1 MCCHQLFVSYNYSFQ
16 KQAVEN
22 IVKPDFGTNLG
33 LVNCGIL
40 FNRRLVIWGIRNLI
54 VDELLIGRQINRF
67 FRDRG
72 LFYKCWFLTGLIN
85 RILYSTQ
92 NLFIKTPQSI
102 QGTIPSRGREI
113 WPRAN
118 IHIIF
123 LSVSSVEET
132 PLFRG
137 KGHFLNPRFFLHS
150 GDTLV
155 LRT

>member
-1 MCCHQLFVSYNYSFQ
+1 MRCRQFFVSYNYSFQ
-16 KQAVEN
+16 KQAVKN

-54 VDELLIGRQINRF
+54 VDQLLIGRQINRL

-72 LFYKCWFLTGLIN
+72 LFYKYWFLTGLIN
-85 RILYSTQ
+85 RILYSRTSSLRHLTLFKGHFHPGDVKFGPGKYSH
-92 NLFIKTPQSI
+92 NLFI
-102 QGTIPSRGREI
+102 
-113 WPRAN
+113 
-118 IHIIF
+118 
-123 LSVSSVEET
+123 SVEGT

-150 GDTLV
+150 RDTLV